1 MQVPTG
7 RSEKRILK
15 AVGVTARLSDGS
27 SLPEGTFTEN
37 ISMRGARIVTKTKLR
52 PGGMLEVH
60 FRTAEIQ
67 SQSRVVYCQQLPDGR
82 FAIGLEMTQNSSER
96 GEGGAEN
103 QFETGR
109 GIHNLLPR
117 VHGRVGFRGFRS
129 FPKRVLTFG

>member
-37 ISMRGARIVTKTKLR
+37 RSMRGARIVTQTKLR

-67 SQSRVVYCQQLPDGR
+67 SQSRAVYCQQLPDGR
-82 FAIGLEMTQNSSER
+82 LAIGLEMTDNSSQR
-96 GEGGAEN
+96 GERR
-103 QFETGR
+103 GR
-109 GIHNLLPR
+109 R
-117 VHGRVGFRGFRS
+117 QR
-129 FPKRVLTFG
+129 

>member
-67 SQSRVVYCQQLPDGR
+67 SQSRVVYCQQLPEGR
-82 FAIGLEMTQNSSER
+82 FAIGLVMTQNSSQR
-96 GEGGAEN
+96 GEGR
-103 QFETGR
+103 GR
-109 GIHNLLPR
+109 KPI
-117 VHGRVGFRGFRS
+117 
-129 FPKRVLTFG
+129 

>member
-82 FAIGLEMTQNSSER
+82 FASSER
-96 GEGGAEN
+96 GEGRGRKPNLRRAEE
-103 QFETGR
+103 FIICCRAYTR
-109 GIHNLLPR
+109 TWPR
-117 VHGRVGFRGFRS
+117 RFPRFPELSDAFRS
-129 FPKRVLTFG
+129 ES